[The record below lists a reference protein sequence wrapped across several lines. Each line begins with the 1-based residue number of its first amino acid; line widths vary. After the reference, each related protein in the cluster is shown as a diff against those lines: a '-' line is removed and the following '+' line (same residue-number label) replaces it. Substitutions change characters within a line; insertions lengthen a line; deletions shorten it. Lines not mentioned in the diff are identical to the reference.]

1 MGKRKERDG
10 IVLLNEHMLFAEEV
24 LTKEE
29 RAELYD
35 AVRAYSMEDVEPDM
49 SFVRPEWRGI
59 FRIMRKAQD
68 KVIKR
73 YDEACE
79 RNRIR
84 VNKRWHG
91 QMPAHTEDT
100 EDTENTG
107 YTGNTENAKQNK
119 SNQNKTNQNNGSAG
133 FSSFGDEDT
142 GVTGVGWL

>member
-1 MGKRKERDG
+1 MAQNVILTGTGVRVTLCPYPGNSSKTYELEEEMGKRKERDG

-107 YTGNTENAKQNK
+107 YTGNT
-119 SNQNKTNQNNGSAG
+119 
-133 FSSFGDEDT
+133 
-142 GVTGVGWL
+142 